1 MPAMTV
7 KSLSDQLS
15 SYCSPDQRFIPV
27 LNLVLPRLYSMGY
40 WRDLA
45 YEYRITT
52 SNGYFALPQD
62 AESIMAVTVDQ
73 SPQSLWSQWHDYSI
87 GGMPNSYS
95 AYGMFGV
102 VDDGIHSTKEALD
115 FTKGYDF
122 FVVPVSPRPSLPI
135 DGIVTISYTLLDG
148 TKAYA
153 DKVDLGVLYSASG
166 EVANYDYSTDYEA
179 NSISQIRFD
188 GIPYDVEVF
197 AVESGK
203 TSADKIVLAEGR
215 GDQIFRYRR
224 YRTKTPSGLT
234 QEVFL
239 LLKRAFVPIMD
250 ESDIVYLGNV
260 NAIKS
265 GILAT
270 TAEDNADIERANY
283 HWQVCKQLLEDE
295 KDAYRG
301 GARQVM
307 RVDPYSGNGTPLN
320 MY

>member
-27 LNLVLPRLYSMGY
+27 LNLVLPRLYAMGY

-45 YEYRITT
+45 YDYRITT
-52 SNGYFALPQD
+52 SNGYFALPLD
-62 AESIMAVTVDQ
+62 AESVMAVAVDQ
-73 SPQSLWSQWHDYSI
+73 APQSLWAQWHDYSI
-87 GGMPNSYS
+87 GGMPDTYS

-102 VDDGIHSTKEALD
+102 VDDGVHSTKEALD
-115 FTKGYDF
+115 STKGYTLS
-122 FVVPVSPRPSLPI
+122 VKAVTGNLPS
-135 DGIVTISYTLLDG
+135 DGIVQIKYTLLNGSYVSLQEDFSL
-148 TKAYA
+148 TN
-153 DKVDLGVLYSASG
+153 ASG
-166 EVANYDYSTDYEA
+166 SVALKAFA
-179 NSISQIRFD
+179 NAGQINSVSEIRFD
-188 GIPYDVEVF
+188 GIVPNIEIY

-203 TSADKIVLAEGR
+203 TVDDKLVLAEGR
-215 GDQIFRYRR
+215 GDTIFRYRR
-224 YRTKTPSGLT
+224 YRTRTPSNGT
-234 QEVFL
+234 QEIFL

-250 ESDIVYLGNV
+250 ESDVVYLGNV

-295 KDAYRG
+295 KDAHRG
-301 GARQVM
+301 GARQSV
-307 RVDPYSGNGTPLN
+307 RVDPYSGNGTPVN

>member
-15 SYCSPDQRFIPV
+15 NYCSPDQRFIPV
-27 LNLVLPRLYSMGY
+27 LNLVLPRLYAMGY

-45 YEYRITT
+45 YQYQITT

-62 AESIMAVTVDQ
+62 AESIMSVVIDKA
-73 SPQSLWSQWHDYSI
+73 PQHLWSQWHDYSI
-87 GGMPNSYS
+87 AGMPNTYS
-95 AYGMFGV
+95 AFGMFGV
-102 VDDGIHSTKEALD
+102 VDDGVHSAKEYVD
-115 FTKGYDF
+115 PTKGHNIF
-122 FVVPVSPRPSLPI
+122 LVPVSPNQYLPN
-135 DGIVTISYTLLDG
+135 DGIVTVNYTLLDG
-148 TKAYA
+148 SNAY
-153 DKVDLGVLYSASG
+153 DKIDLTTAISG
-166 EVANYDYSTDYEA
+166 NTLEYDFGNSYEA
-179 NSISQIRFD
+179 NSISQIQFD
-188 GIPYDVEVF
+188 GIPYNLQVYAIED
-197 AVESGK
+197 GK
-203 TSADKIVLAEGR
+203 TIDDKIVLAEGR
-215 GDQIFRYRR
+215 GDTIFRYRR
-224 YRTKTPSGLT
+224 YRTRTPSSTT
-234 QEVFL
+234 QDIFL

-250 ESDIVYLGNV
+250 ESDVVYLGNV

-295 KDAYRG
+295 KDAFRG

-307 RVDPYSGNGTPLN
+307 RVDPYSGNGTPYN

>member
-62 AESIMAVTVDQ
+62 AESIMAATVDQ
-73 SPQSLWSQWHDYSI
+73 SPQSLWAQWHDYSI
-87 GGMPNSYS
+87 GGTPNTYS

-115 FTKGYDF
+115 PTKGYNF
-122 FVVPVSPRPSLPI
+122 FIIPVFPNTYLPI
-135 DGIVTISYTLLDG
+135 DGIVTIGYTYLNG
-148 TKAYA
+148 TKRPVEKA
-153 DKVDLGVLYSASG
+153 DLGVLYNASG
-166 EVANYDYSTDYEA
+166 EVANFDFATDDEA
-179 NSISQIRFD
+179 NSILQIRFD
-188 GIPYDVEVF
+188 GISVDIELI
-197 AVESGK
+197 AVEAGK
-203 TSADKIVLAEGR
+203 TYADRIVLAEGR

-224 YRTKTPSGLT
+224 YRTKTPSSAT
-234 QEVFL
+234 QEIFL

-283 HWQVCKQLLEDE
+283 HWQVCKQLLEEE

-301 GARQVM
+301 GARQTM
-307 RVDPYSGNGTPLN
+307 RVDPYSGNGTPYN

>member
-1 MPAMTV
+1 MTV

-27 LNLVLPRLYSMGY
+27 LNLVLPRLYAMGY

-52 SNGYFALPQD
+52 SNGFFALPLD
-62 AESIMAVTVDQ
+62 AESIMAVTVDK
-73 SPQSLWSQWHDYSI
+73 SPQSLWAQWHDYSI

-95 AYGMFGV
+95 AYGIFGV

-115 FTKGYDF
+115 STKEY
-122 FVVPVSPRPSLPI
+122 VISLSPVSPNTLVPS
-135 DGIVTISYTLLDG
+135 DGIISLDYSTLDG
-148 TKAYA
+148 TNINR
-153 DKVDLGVLYSASG
+153 VLDL
-166 EVANYDYSTDYEA
+166 STDGGD
-179 NSISQIRFD
+179 SGGDFGPPDLISSVSQIRFD
-188 GIPYDVEVF
+188 GIPYNV
-197 AVESGK
+197 
-203 TSADKIVLAEGR
+203 KIVAIEDGGTDEIILAEGK

-224 YRTKTPSGLT
+224 YRTKTPSSAT
-234 QEVFL
+234 QEIFL

-250 ESDIVYLGNV
+250 ESDVVYLGNV

-301 GARQVM
+301 GARQTM
-307 RVDPYSGNGTPLN
+307 RVDPYSGNGTPFN
-320 MY
+320 ML